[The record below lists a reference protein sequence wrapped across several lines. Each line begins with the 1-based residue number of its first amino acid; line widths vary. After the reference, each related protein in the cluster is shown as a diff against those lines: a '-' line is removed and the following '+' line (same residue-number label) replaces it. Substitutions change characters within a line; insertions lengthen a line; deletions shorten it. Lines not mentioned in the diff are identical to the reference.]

1 MHILAVDRVVALL
14 FAVSMEH
21 MHLFAWD
28 AGIYG
33 YPVEPLF
40 VVIIFETGSVFVMWI
55 GSLLLAK

>member
-14 FAVSMEH
+14 FAVSIEH

-33 YPVEPLF
+33 YPVDPLF
-40 VVIIFETGSVFVMWI
+40 VVIIFETGSVFVI
-55 GSLLLAK
+55 

>member
-1 MHILAVDRVVALL
+1 MHILAVERVVALL

-33 YPVEPLF
+33 YPVDPLF
-40 VVIIFETGSVFVMWI
+40 VVMTFETGSVLVM
-55 GSLLLAK
+55 

>member
-14 FAVSMEH
+14 FAVSIEH

-40 VVIIFETGSVFVMWI
+40 VITFETGSVFVMWI
-55 GSLLLAK
+55 GSLLLAR